1 MDAVTERDDEHTRD
15 EALEKIRWELT
26 ALARRARAIAGRAH
40 PDLSLV
46 SYSLLSHLDETG
58 GCRAVDLADY
68 FLLDKSTVSRQIA
81 ALERLGLVERHA
93 GSAHARGQR
102 LAPTEAGRELLDE
115 AVRRRHG
122 AITERLRDWSD
133 DDLARFAG
141 YLIRYNAAE
150 E

>member
-1 MDAVTERDDEHTRD
+1 MGPRDDGHGRD
-15 EALEKIRWELT
+15 DALETIRWELT
-26 ALARRARAIAGRAH
+26 ALARRARAVAGRTH

-46 SYSLLSHLDETG
+46 AYSLLSHLNESG

-68 FLLDKSTVSRQIA
+68 FLLDKSTVSRQVA
-81 ALERLGLVERHA
+81 ALERLGLVERHPDP
-93 GSAHARGQR
+93 AHARGQR

-115 AVRRRHG
+115 AVQRRHE

-133 DDLARFAG
+133 GDLDRFAR
-141 YLIRYNAAE
+141 YLVRYNAAE